1 MKTLHTATFAVF
13 FTIASFKSNAQHT
26 VANYFET
33 ATNNQVVF
41 EKSDNIY
48 IKLGYT
54 KKEVKVMWQTSTE
67 KNAQNF
73 EVQASLDGN
82 NFETL
87 QIIDAKNNTNR
98 TSKYAIVLNKQQSE
112 PGKKVFRI
120 KVNFNDGTTYF
131 SQNVTYMMVVRA
143 NADNMVSNVN
153 TDALYF

>member
-13 FTIASFKSNAQHT
+13 LTIASFKSNAQNT
-26 VANYFET
+26 IANYVET
-33 ATNNQVVF
+33 ATNNLVVF
-41 EKSDNIY
+41 EKNDNIF

-54 KKEVKVMWQTSTE
+54 KNEVKVIWQTSTE
-67 KNAQNF
+67 KNTKNF

-87 QIIDAKNNTNR
+87 QIIDAKNKTNH